1 MNLGILA
8 AAVAAT
14 IGKYSDVVT
23 RALVAHDVN
32 SEVPAIRSFF
42 YTGGQYVDDG
52 EGGHVLRGQM
62 YVEKLTPAK
71 GPSQE
76 TPIVMIHGVAQTGTN
91 FLNKPDGGRG
101 WASLFLSQGYELY
114 VVDQTFR
121 GRSSWLP
128 TPGGEEPIILSAEA
142 IEAAFTNSKDH
153 MLWPQAVNHSQWP
166 GSGVKGDPIFDAFYA
181 SNVQFVDN
189 SVTQQTAMQAAG
201 ATLLDKIGKPAIIL
215 GHSEGSFMP
224 TLIADKRPNLTKAI
238 VLLEAAGPPFKDEI
252 FHFGG
257 DNPRPWGLWDAPIT
271 YDPPVTDPKIELA
284 RKVHPPRDNLSTECT
299 LQSDEPKPRKL
310 INLED
315 IPILMVNGAASY
327 HQPYEYCTA
336 AYYRQAGCKKLE
348 HIELGDIGIHGNGH
362 MLFMEKNSDEIQA
375 VVHRWIGKIR

>member
-1 MNLGILA
+1 MNFSILA
-8 AAVAAT
+8 AVIAAT

-52 EGGHVLRGQM
+52 EGGHVFRGQM
-62 YVEKLTPAK
+62 YIEKLVPAK
-71 GPSQE
+71 GPIKE

-114 VVDQTFR
+114 IVDQTFR
-121 GRSSWLP
+121 GRSAWLP
-128 TPGGEEPIILSAEA
+128 TSSGEKPIILSAEA
-142 IEAAFTNSKDH
+142 IETAFTNSKDH
-153 MLWPQAVNHSQWP
+153 MLWPQAVNHTQWP
-166 GSGVKGDPIFDAFYA
+166 GSGMKGDPIFDAFYA

-189 SVTQQTAMQAAG
+189 SVNQQTAMQAAG

-257 DNPRPWGLWDAPIT
+257 DNPRPWGLWDVPIT
-271 YDPPVTDPKIELA
+271 YDPPVTDPKTELV
-284 RKVHPPRDNLSTECT
+284 REVHPPRDNLSTECT
-299 LQSDEPKPRKL
+299 LQAKHPKPRKL
-310 INLED
+310 VNLED
-315 IPILMVNGAASY
+315 ISILIVNGAASY
-327 HQPYEYCTA
+327 HQPYEHCTA

-348 HIELGDIGIHGNGH
+348 HIELGTIGIHGNGH
-362 MLFMEKNSDEIQA
+362 MLFMEKNSDEIQG
-375 VVHRWIGKIR
+375 VVHHWIDKT

>member
-76 TPIVMIHGVAQTGTN
+76 TPIVMIHGVAQTGT
-91 FLNKPDGGRG
+91 PDGGRG